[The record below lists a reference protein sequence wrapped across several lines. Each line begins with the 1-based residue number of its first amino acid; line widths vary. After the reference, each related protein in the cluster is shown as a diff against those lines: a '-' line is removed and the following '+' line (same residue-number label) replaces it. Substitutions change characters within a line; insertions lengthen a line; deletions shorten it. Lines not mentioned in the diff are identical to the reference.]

1 MEVNSIGLPSIN
13 NAKGDKRAFLPS
25 FIKKLKNYDVDVFLE
40 KGYGAGMGFSESD
53 YIVDNERVKFVN
65 RDEVF
70 GKDLVI
76 VLKAPGISDIKKM
89 KRKSGLISML
99 HYETRE
105 ELTNIL
111 RKNEINSFSMD
122 SITDDKG
129 KRMVVTY
136 EKTAEGGV
144 FSTIDEME
152 RRRDDFYSPDRGPYN
167 VVVLGMGNLGIA
179 AGKSFFSYLNKKVI
193 ENSSEENVSECI
205 VSYIEKDSISN
216 KDEFKKIFNNTDV
229 LVDATKRQDFS
240 EYIITNELI
249 EYLKKDSIILDLT
262 ADPYD
267 TSKSPIQVK
276 AIEGIPTGD
285 LNKYIFEID
294 EKEYDDIPAIVNT
307 KHRRTVISCSGWPG
321 IFPESTME
329 IYEDE
334 LVPFLEVLMNN
345 GMEVSID
352 SGNIYERALYRSTVG
367 YFDKE

>member
-1 MEVNSIGLPSIN
+1 
-13 NAKGDKRAFLPS
+13 
-25 FIKKLKNYDVDVFLE
+25 
-40 KGYGAGMGFSESD
+40 
-53 YIVDNERVKFVN
+53 
-65 RDEVF
+65 
-70 GKDLVI
+70 
-76 VLKAPGISDIKKM
+76 
-89 KRKSGLISML
+89 
-99 HYETRE
+99 
-105 ELTNIL
+105 
-111 RKNEINSFSMD
+111 
-122 SITDDKG
+122 
-129 KRMVVTY
+129 MVVTY